1 MRLFPLGGDAHGR
14 LAPLRRLTPFRD
26 CSLRELQAVERLMT
40 RLDLPAD
47 RVLCEQGE
55 RGYEVIFLVDGIARV
70 ERDGAEV
77 ALLGPGEVIG
87 EMAVLSGSV
96 RNATVTAVTPVR
108 VFVLDT
114 REFGA
119 VLEAVP
125 SIRRWVTDVADR
137 RERANTAA

>member
-1 MRLFPLGGDAHGR
+1 MRLFPLGDPHGR
-14 LAPLRRLTPFRD
+14 QAALRRLTPFRD
-26 CSLRELQAVERLMT
+26 CSVRELRAIERLMT
-40 RLDLPAD
+40 RLDLPGE

-70 ERDGAEV
+70 ERDGVEV

-96 RNATVTAVTPVR
+96 RNATVTSVTPVR
-108 VFVLDT
+108 IFVLDT

-119 VLEAVP
+119 VMEAVP